1 MKISKADF
9 KRVVI
14 ADADPDASFL
24 EQEGFEDRLAEYRR
38 GDFHFIAV
46 RAQVELRIPAGPTGH
61 SIVQVVQSPGLW
73 GIESDSDVSYFEEV
87 FQRECEVLTDMLKA
101 MKAIEV
107 TE

>member
-1 MKISKADF
+1 MNVSKADF

-14 ADADPDASFL
+14 ADEDPDASFL
-24 EQEGFEDRLAEYRR
+24 EQEGFEKRLAEYRR
-38 GDFHFIAV
+38 GDFHFVGV
-46 RAQVELRIPAGPTGH
+46 RAQVELKIPYGPLGY
-61 SIVQVVQSPGLW
+61 SIVQVVHSPGEW

-87 FQRECEVLTDMLKA
+87 YQEECEVLVDMLRS